1 MVIYLSSCSFTVEDK
16 EDKGIVVEKMKP
28 LTETSKVNCD
38 VKDLTTLTELQI
50 AKCKMETKLLE
61 LKY

>member
-1 MVIYLSSCSFTVEDK
+1 MVIYLSSCSFTVHDR
-16 EDKGIVVEKMKP
+16 EDKGIVVEEMKP
-28 LTETSKVNCD
+28 LTETSTFNCD
-38 VKDLTTLTELQI
+38 VKDLKTLSELQI